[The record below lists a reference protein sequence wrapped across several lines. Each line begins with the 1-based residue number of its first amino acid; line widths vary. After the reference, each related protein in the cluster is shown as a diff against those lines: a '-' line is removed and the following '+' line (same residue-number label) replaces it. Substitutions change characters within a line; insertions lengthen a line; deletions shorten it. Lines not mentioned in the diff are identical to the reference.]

1 MITSTSTAIN
11 DFNFIQQFSDQPNI
25 LNDLTV
31 QLLEKYGNRENF
43 INSFKKEQESASVQ
57 TNLPET
63 EMLNEAKQTFRDV
76 GGDAGIAESMSP
88 QLPEGTRFQDNI
100 GNIGKFIDRSDKKL
114 PTSEDFTEEGFL
126 KRPFVGLMPDFERM
140 GKRSERKEADRETG
154 LEALEFGKTK
164 PLEAYAAGLI
174 DKSDLSLADQAK
186 VMTDEFKDIMADMNR
201 KKQTAQ
207 ALGMNVGLLGL
218 KEGQESE
225 LAKRQEIIAM
235 AERMNP
241 GDPDAGRKALDEYL
255 LGQKTK
261 LDDSKKDD
269 SKEDSLNITVPV
281 GDLKFTGETPQD
293 PEPVRKKIN
302 PNNLVDGLT
311 DKGVAD
317 DTKKT
322 IVENAPSSLKK
333 LAKGFGDALFDPDN
347 KGGIAAIFI
356 GANMMSEANFGDA
369 VTKGLAQASDFIS
382 ATGGKASDK
391 QVVEL
396 ADGRIVLVNK
406 KTGAIE
412 DTGEKG
418 KGTTQTA
425 AIKTLNAKAE
435 ILGIDVKD
443 LLQFELTKGD
453 DTYEERVQKI
463 ASKIISTSIVPLE
476 PKDAVNQAKDLIEEI
491 DKLSSSTI
499 DNLLEQEG

>member
-11 DFNFIQQFSDQPNI
+11 DFNFITQFSDQPNI

-31 QLLEKYGNRENF
+31 QLMEKYGNRENF
-43 INSFKKEQESASVQ
+43 INSYKKEQESASVQ

-126 KRPFVGLMPDFERM
+126 KRPFVGFMPDFERM
-140 GKRSERKEADRETG
+140 KKRKERKEADRETG
-154 LEALEFGKTK
+154 LEALEFGKTN

-174 DKSDLSLADQAK
+174 DKSDLSLADQAR
-186 VMTDEFKDIMADMNR
+186 VMGDEFQDMMADMNR
-201 KKQTAQ
+201 KKQTAK
-207 ALGMNVGLLGL
+207 ALGMNVGILGL
-218 KEGQESE
+218 TKGQESE
-225 LAKRQEIIAM
+225 LAKRQEILAM

-255 LGQKTK
+255 LKQKTK
-261 LDDSKKDD
+261 LDDQDKVINVEEFKVTPLDD
-269 SKEDSLNITVPV
+269 SKF
-281 GDLKFTGETPQD
+281 KGETPKD
-293 PEPVRKKIN
+293 PEPVRKKDIN
-302 PNNLVDGLT
+302 PNNLVDGIKNE
-311 DKGVAD
+311 DVAD
-317 DTKKT
+317 DTKNT

-333 LAKGFGDALFDPDN
+333 LAKNFGDALFDPDN

-356 GANMMSEANFGDA
+356 GANMMNEANFGDA
-369 VTKGLAQASDFIS
+369 ITKGLAQTSDFLQ

-391 QVVEL
+391 QVVTLE
-396 ADGRIVLVNK
+396 DGRIVLVNK

-412 DTGEKG
+412 DTGARG
-418 KGTTQTA
+418 KGTEEPA
-425 AIKTLNAKAE
+425 AIRPLNEKAE
-435 ILGIDVKD
+435 ILGVDVKD
-443 LLQFELTKGD
+443 LLQFELTNGD

-463 ASKIISTSIVPLE
+463 ATKNLTS
-476 PKDAVNQAKDLIEEI
+476 
-491 DKLSSSTI
+491 
-499 DNLLEQEG
+499 